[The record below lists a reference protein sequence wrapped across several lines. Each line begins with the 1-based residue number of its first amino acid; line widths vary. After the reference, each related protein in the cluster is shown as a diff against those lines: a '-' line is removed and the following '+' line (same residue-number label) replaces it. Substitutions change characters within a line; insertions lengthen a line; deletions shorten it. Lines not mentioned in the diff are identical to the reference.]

1 MLLVQSPSNF
11 IFSEDKDVILKVGV
25 ITGINDLN
33 HKAQIP
39 IIPGTSNCGFFT
51 DGMGNGLILGLTG
64 KYDLYKSL
72 IYADSRIAYEAR
84 PSVFKYLS
92 KGFTIYFAE
101 DYKYT
106 ELEIEHKHKGTLR
119 YLILDFGLNYHFYKF
134 LNDKTSAYIRVF
146 FDAGNPI
153 FDSDYTSSQEI
164 ISPKSALFPDGTKR
178 REIEKGEFLTVGTSL
193 GTGIGFGF
201 AFELPNGLNL
211 FPEVSYRFGLNP
223 VSEFYQWH
231 TNSFRVLVS
240 ASWDIIIKEKT
251 KREKPMLLVS
261 NEEPTIEVV
270 IEEAV
275 KTKPQ
280 SMIRNFELTDLN
292 ILKTITTQSTPI
304 LPYIFFDEGKSN
316 LDNKY
321 RKVTDNKYFAE
332 ESLPH
337 STMDIYY
344 HTLDIIA
351 NRMLRNPEATITI
364 TGTTDG
370 YELGSDQERIALAS
384 NRAQAVSEY
393 LSNNWN
399 IPKERISISAAVK
412 PKVPTSDVYVEGR
425 IENRRVEITS
435 NSSDILSPVV
445 HSKFYEYAT
454 NQTNLF
460 ASVSLDDA
468 DITDWSISIADLQG
482 NEIHKQTG
490 KGSTKPILTIPVN
503 NILLND
509 AVKAVEDGKQLI
521 ATLFIRNSRNTTE
534 QKKIALNIREEL
546 NQFELGR
553 LSLIV
558 FDFDKYQITTPNR
571 DVISEFVGRAI
582 KPESTVSITGST
594 DKLGTPEYN
603 LRLSENRAITVRDYL
618 QLLLDFVSIK
628 STKGVG
634 DRNLIYDNSTPEGR
648 FYSRTVLIEIQ
659 TPIIE

>member
-1 MLLVQSPSNF
+1 
-11 IFSEDKDVILKVGV
+11 
-25 ITGINDLN
+25 
-33 HKAQIP
+33 
-39 IIPGTSNCGFFT
+39 
-51 DGMGNGLILGLTG
+51 
-64 KYDLYKSL
+64 
-72 IYADSRIAYEAR
+72 
-84 PSVFKYLS
+84 
-92 KGFTIYFAE
+92 
-101 DYKYT
+101 
-106 ELEIEHKHKGTLR
+106 
-119 YLILDFGLNYHFYKF
+119 
-134 LNDKTSAYIRVF
+134 
-146 FDAGNPI
+146 
-153 FDSDYTSSQEI
+153 
-164 ISPKSALFPDGTKR
+164 
-178 REIEKGEFLTVGTSL
+178 
-193 GTGIGFGF
+193 
-201 AFELPNGLNL
+201 
-211 FPEVSYRFGLNP
+211 
-223 VSEFYQWH
+223 
-231 TNSFRVLVS
+231 
-240 ASWDIIIKEKT
+240 
-251 KREKPMLLVS
+251 MLLVS

-370 YELGSDQERIALAS
+370 YELGSDQERIALARD
-384 NRAQAVSEY
+384 RAQVVSEY

-435 NSSDILSPVV
+435 NSNDILSPVV

-454 NQTNLF
+454 NQTILF

-546 NQFELGR
+546 NQYELGR

-571 DVISEFVGRAI
+571 DVISEFVGKAI

-618 QLLLDFVSIK
+618 QSLLDFVSIK
-628 STKGVG
+628 STMGVG

-659 TPIIE
+659 TPINK